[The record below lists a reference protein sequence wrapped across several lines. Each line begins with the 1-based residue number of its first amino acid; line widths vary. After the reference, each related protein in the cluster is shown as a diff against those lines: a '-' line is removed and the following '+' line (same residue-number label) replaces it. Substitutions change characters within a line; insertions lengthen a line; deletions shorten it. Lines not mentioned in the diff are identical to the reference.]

1 MRMISP
7 KNIIASTAACAAIM
21 IASYSIA
28 APAQA
33 DIEAYRALIEQDLR
47 LATTGYRLAAV
58 NAPFCKRKERN
69 PGWVIHDIAQYPN
82 AEIAKAAFGFEMPIQ
97 VAAVVQNGPA
107 DQADI
112 KSNDGFIGM
121 SDATFYW
128 PAFPLGKRG
137 DERIIS
143 FKQLLDER
151 MPEKT
156 GLAMRFSRSGAKFNT
171 TLSPPPVC
179 ASDFQIDTVNGKDA
193 GADGHMVSVSIG
205 LARYAANDDE
215 FAFIVAHEMAHN
227 ILGHRAQLDAANA
240 RKNSKAVLAT
250 EVEADR
256 LSVWLMSNARYDP
269 NGATRFAARCRKD
282 SCLGLFTDSKHLG
295 WKKRAEIMQ
304 AEIDAI
310 RAAPEKQLAI
320 DTVVMP
326 PLLQGR

>member
-7 KNIIASTAACAAIM
+7 KNIIAITAACAAIM
-21 IASYSIA
+21 IGSYSIA
-28 APAQA
+28 APVQA

-107 DQADI
+107 DQAGI
-112 KSNDGFIGM
+112 QTNDGFFGM
-121 SDATFYW
+121 DGSGLYW
-128 PAFPLGKRG
+128 PAFPSVKRG

-143 FKQLLDER
+143 FKQLLGEKLAER
-151 MPEKT
+151 PI
-156 GLAMRFSRSGAKFNT
+156 LPMRFSRAGADFNT

-193 GADGHMVSVSIG
+193 GADGNMVSVSIG
-205 LARYAANDDE
+205 LARYAVDEDE

-227 ILGHRAQLDAANA
+227 ILGHPAQLDAANA

-269 NGATRFAARCRKD
+269 NGATRFAARCRK
-282 SCLGLFTDSKHLG
+282 SVRKLCRPRL
-295 WKKRAEIMQ
+295 MQ
-304 AEIDAI
+304 SAQC
-310 RAAPEKQLAI
+310 RKNS
-320 DTVVMP
+320 
-326 PLLQGR
+326 

>member
-1 MRMISP
+1 MRMVSA
-7 KNIIASTAACAAIM
+7 KRIIATTAGCAALM
-21 IASYSIA
+21 IAHNSIA

-58 NAPFCKRKERN
+58 NAPFCKRKVRN

-82 AEIAKAAFGFEMPIQ
+82 AEIAKAAFSFEMPIE

-107 DQADI
+107 DQAGI
-112 KSNDGFIGM
+112 KPNDGFSGM
-121 SDATFYW
+121 ADASLYW

-137 DERIIS
+137 DERIFS
-143 FKQLLDER
+143 FKQLLGEK
-151 MPEKT
+151 MPEKAD
-156 GLAMRFSRSGAKFNT
+156 LDMRFSRSGAVFNT

-193 GADGHMVSVSIG
+193 GADGNMISVSIG
-205 LARYAANDDE
+205 LARYAEDEDE

-227 ILGHRAQLDAANA
+227 ILGHRAQLDTAKA
-240 RKNSKAVLAT
+240 RKNNKAVLAT

-295 WKKRAEIMQ
+295 WKKRADIIQ

-310 RAAPEKQLAI
+310 RAAPVKLSAI
-320 DTVVMP
+320 DTAVMP
-326 PLLQGR
+326 PLLQDR